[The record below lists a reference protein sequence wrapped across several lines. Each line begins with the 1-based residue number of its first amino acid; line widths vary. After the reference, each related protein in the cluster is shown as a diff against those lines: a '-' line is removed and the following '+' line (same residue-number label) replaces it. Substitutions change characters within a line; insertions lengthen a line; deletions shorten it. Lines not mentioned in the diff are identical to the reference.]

1 MNKNI
6 DILIVIPNLNLG
18 GTENQLLKIFT
29 HLPSNNYKIE
39 ILTILEKGFLFSSFE
54 KININVS
61 CLNNFN
67 WSKKNKFIKFFLLPY
82 LSVKYIFFLIKN
94 VGNL

>member
-18 GTENQLLKIFT
+18 GTENQLLKIFKN
-29 HLPSNNYKIE
+29 LPSNKYKIE
-39 ILTILEKGFLFSSFE
+39 ILTILERGFLSSSFE

-61 CLNNFN
+61 CLNNYN
-67 WSKKNKFIKFFLLPY
+67 WSKKNKFIKLILLPY
-82 LSVKYIFFLIKN
+82 LSIKYFFF
-94 VGNL
+94 